1 MEGKESRRRPVK
13 SGRWSK
19 GLGRGTEGAEGEGER
34 DEAYEVAKEPRR
46 LFGALGD
53 E

>member
-1 MEGKESRRRPVK
+1 MECLRIGSDGSSCMETMEGKESRRRPVK

-34 DEAYEVAKEPRR
+34 DEA
-46 LFGALGD
+46 
-53 E
+53 